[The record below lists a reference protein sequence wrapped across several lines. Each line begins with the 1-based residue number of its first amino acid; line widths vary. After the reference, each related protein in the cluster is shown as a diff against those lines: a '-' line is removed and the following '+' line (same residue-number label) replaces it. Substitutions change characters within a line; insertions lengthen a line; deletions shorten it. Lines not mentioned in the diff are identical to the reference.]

1 MEPIG
6 FKTQSNYKNNNE
18 CWDASI
24 LWAKQ
29 IERQNCF
36 TDLSF
41 ITSEYR
47 KITFPL
53 LFDCVISRL

>member
-6 FKTQSNYKNNNE
+6 FKTQSNYKNTNE

-29 IERQNCF
+29 IERQLIALQ
-36 TDLSF
+36 T
-41 ITSEYR
+41 Y
-47 KITFPL
+47 L
-53 LFDCVISRL
+53 LLPQNIGK